1 MEVRR
6 LVKENAQSFD
16 VLRIIS
22 HKTLER
28 YEIISRFQLLA
39 IGCPENVFGP
49 DNVFLFI
56 GYDEYFRC
64 SRIVVHQL
72 LERPV
77 PKNLHCAGPIM
88 GYLGGQRFGERP
100 YVAIRNKTL
109 ELISTLG

>member
-16 VLRIIS
+16 MLRIIS

-39 IGCPENVFGP
+39 IGCPENVFRP

-56 GYDEYFRC
+56 GYNEYFRR
-64 SRIVVHQL
+64 SRIIFHQL
-72 LERPV
+72 LECLVR
-77 PKNLHCAGPIM
+77 KNLHCAGPM
-88 GYLGGQRFGERP
+88 LGYLGGQRFGERS
-100 YVAIRNKTL
+100 YVAIRNETL